1 AAGPW
6 PWALQL
12 GGWWGDTPGEGSRDA
27 RQCACRRRDP
37 QTDGMRRRAV
47 GGIGRASFPL
57 YSGYGVSQKTHSAA
71 EMIHGADAQTRAGS
85 MKNAPIVS
93 RRTASDSA
101 ELIAVRR
108 CDPFSSPLVYQDPRA
123 LSLLITQRSWLA
135 ARVSSTRSRRSRSM

>member
-1 AAGPW
+1 ADGASPCD
-6 PWALQL
+6 LQF
-12 GGWWGDTPGEGSRDA
+12 GGWSGDTTREGSRDA

-57 YSGYGVSQKTHSAA
+57 YSGYGGSPKTHTAPD
-71 EMIHGADAQTRAGS
+71 MIHGADAQTRAGS

-135 ARVSSTRSRRSRSM
+135 ACVSSTRSRRSRSM